1 MGLYLNPSNDA
12 FRIASSDDIY
22 IDKTELISFT
32 NKKLNKTKRYVC
44 VSRPR
49 RFGKSTAAEML
60 IAYYSCGCDSN
71 TLFEHFKIAE
81 DETYLTHLNQ
91 HNVIYINIQQFI
103 TDTSQLDD
111 FIHCIEIEII
121 KELREVYHKL
131 FTEGNLGLPNVLAQ
145 IYQRDT
151 RENKGFIFIID
162 EWDCVFREAKDN
174 QQIQKKYLDFLK
186 SLFKDRTY
194 VTFAYMT
201 GILPIK
207 KYGTHSAI
215 NIFDEYSMMNPRE
228 LAQYVGFTEDEV
240 RSLCKQ
246 YKQDFSQVKSWYD
259 GYHFEPDLSIYN
271 PKSVIDVMTIGT
283 FDSYWTE
290 TETYEALKRYIDMDF
305 DGLKTA
311 IVTMLSGGQYKI
323 NSRKFQNDMANI
335 KTKDDILTL
344 LIHLGYLGYNKDT
357 QETYIP
363 NKEIIAE
370 FMNVIDEPMWDGV
383 VQALEQ
389 SQKLLEAT
397 LSMDTQTVSTGLDHI
412 HTETTSLLKYND
424 ENSLACSIYLAYY
437 SAKAYYMPPIREFPT
452 GKGFADIVYL
462 PYPSSD
468 KPALLVE
475 LKWDSSAE
483 TAIQQIKEK
492 NYVKTLEYYTGDILL
507 VGINYDKNN
516 KMHQCIIEQYKK

>member
-12 FRIASSDDIY
+12 FWIASNDDIY

-71 TLFEHFKIAE
+71 TLFEHFKIAK

-103 TDTSQLDD
+103 TDTSRLDD

-121 KELREVYHKL
+121 KELREVYHEL

-145 IYQRDT
+145 IYQKDT

-240 RSLCKQ
+240 RGLCKQ

-311 IVTMLSGGQYKI
+311 IVTLVCSIITFFMAVLHILLVMGVPIGEYVLGGENKIIPKKRRYINAILAIVFLLLALFYLGKTNMIFLNVPLILSRVIMVVYSLFLGYAIIG
-323 NSRKFQNDMANI
+323 NI
-335 KTKDDILTL
+335 FFTKSKKEKYLMIPASIVGFICSFLTL
-344 LIHLGYLGYNKDT
+344 L
-357 QETYIP
+357 
-363 NKEIIAE
+363 
-370 FMNVIDEPMWDGV
+370 W
-383 VQALEQ
+383 
-389 SQKLLEAT
+389 S
-397 LSMDTQTVSTGLDHI
+397 
-412 HTETTSLLKYND
+412 
-424 ENSLACSIYLAYY
+424 
-437 SAKAYYMPPIREFPT
+437 
-452 GKGFADIVYL
+452 
-462 PYPSSD
+462 
-468 KPALLVE
+468 
-475 LKWDSSAE
+475 W
-483 TAIQQIKEK
+483 
-492 NYVKTLEYYTGDILL
+492 
-507 VGINYDKNN
+507 
-516 KMHQCIIEQYKK
+516 